1 MKKILFLCFAF
12 TIFASNLNAQ
22 EVHGVEITR
31 KIIKE
36 VPHNNGYA
44 DLYFGYEITNMNSI
58 PVSIEIE
65 LYHSSCGDYKEGLV
79 ETKNITL
86 QSKESYLW
94 EPTFN
99 IFGIRK
105 PGENIFGIRTPG
117 EIQYSDACVDCRHS
131 AENCYV
137 RYKAY
142 KIL

>member
-1 MKKILFLCFAF
+1 MKKLLFLCFAF

-36 VPHNNGYA
+36 EVDSY
-44 DLYFGYEITNMNSI
+44 DSYKLYFGYEITNMNSI
-58 PVSIEIE
+58 PISIEIE
-65 LYHSSCGDYKEGLV
+65 LYHSSCSRSGNSYKEGLI

-94 EPTFN
+94 KPTVN
-99 IFGIRK
+99 IRGIRSSS
-105 PGENIFGIRTPG
+105 
-117 EIQYSDACVDCRHS
+117 EILYYGGDDCRHW

>member
-1 MKKILFLCFAF
+1 MSNYEKILFLCFAF

-65 LYHSSCGDYKEGLV
+65 LYHSTCRVDSYTNSKEEVV

-94 EPTFN
+94 EPTFK
-99 IFGIRK
+99 IR
-105 PGENIFGIRTPG
+105 GYRRG
-117 EIQYSDACVDCRHS
+117 EIQYSYGTDCRHW